1 MMRKAPVNANTRP
14 IDQLRGARR
23 GIQCCLALTL
33 IALTAQ
39 GVSASQAATGMVYT
53 VSTPVPMVLRWVP
66 GGEFRMGDLNGTGQ
80 EDERPVR
87 TVQVTDFWMMHTEVT
102 VDMFRKYV
110 AETGYEIPAGC
121 GYFEDGWQTGEDLSW
136 ESPGFNQG
144 PDHPVTC
151 VSWEDAMAF
160 SLWVSL
166 ETGLDFSLP
175 TEAQWEYAARAAT
188 GSAFSHGSDP
198 GELCEHANGADQRAL
213 ADYPGF
219 DVNTCDDG
227 YTRTA
232 PAGSYPANAWG
243 LHDMTGNVWEW
254 VADCWPSD
262 YASAPRDGTA
272 FLGGACERRGYRG
285 GAYGDVPFF
294 LRVSLRNRG
303 YPGERRDDVGFRLV
317 LNSF

>member
-1 MMRKAPVNANTRP
+1 METYRRAAGR
-14 IDQLRGARR
+14 LRQGWLL
-23 GIQCCLALTL
+23 CALT
-33 IALTAQ
+33 ALTAQ
-39 GVSASQAATGMVYT
+39 AVSASQAATGMVYT
-53 VSTPVPMVLRWVP
+53 VSSPIPLFLRWVP
-66 GGEFRMGDLNGTGQ
+66 GGEFRMGDLSGTGQ

-87 TVQVTDFWMMHTEVT
+87 TVEVSDFWMMHTEVT
-102 VDMFRKYV
+102 VEMFRKFV
-110 AETGYEIPAGC
+110 VETGHDIAPGC
-121 GYFEDGWQTGEDLSW
+121 GYFDDGWKTGDKLDW
-136 ESPGFNQG
+136 ESPGFSQG

-160 SLWVSL
+160 SMWVSL

-175 TEAQWEYAARAAT
+175 TEAQWEYAARAST
-188 GSAFSHGSDP
+188 RSAFVHGPDA
-198 GELCEHANGADQRAL
+198 GELCAHANGADRRAL
-213 ADYPGF
+213 SDYPGF

-227 YTRTA
+227 FTRTA
-232 PAGSYPANAWG
+232 PVGSYPANAWG

-254 VADCWPSD
+254 VADCWPANYS
-262 YASAPRDGTA
+262 SAPLDGTA

-317 LNSF
+317 LRDF